1 VNLRQS
7 KAGVTLI
14 EMMIVVTLI
23 GLMVALTFP
32 AVSSGVDSLRLN
44 QASDQIV
51 SFFNDALNRSER
63 REQAVE
69 VTISKSQR
77 LLSMHSP
84 DVGFEKKVEL
94 PKGLSLVKVLPESE
108 GEADA
113 PRQFMVYPG
122 GAVPSVG
129 VEIANVRG
137 VHRIVR
143 VDPITGVP
151 RIQQPEAQ

>member
-1 VNLRQS
+1 MNLRRS

-23 GLMVALTFP
+23 GLMVGLTFP
-32 AVSSGVDSLRLN
+32 AVSSGVDSLRLSE
-44 QASDQIV
+44 ASSQLV

-77 LLSMHSP
+77 TLTLHSP
-84 DVGFEKKVEL
+84 DAGFEKKLEL
-94 PKGLSLVKVLPESE
+94 PQGISVVRILPETE
-108 GEADA
+108 GEPDA

-122 GAVPSVG
+122 GAVPRIG
-129 VEIANVRG
+129 VEIANSRG

-151 RIQQPEAQ
+151 RIEQPEAP